1 MSESIKIDDKEF
13 LISLLKEIFIN
24 FIFSI
29 SLSFIIFIISFT
41 SILPENFLPENLKTA
56 LLDELKTPNIISFL
70 TMAYSIFMLFI
81 YFPIIIRQNASQ
93 EKFHN
98 YYKKFN
104 VEISSERDRIKQE
117 LDRLKE
123 KLNKEIKKQSTPP
136 EDHKQNIDKIKNDC
150 LELTRQKKYHDVILN
165 QYAFDAFQVIDNNW
179 LFKYKINK
187 FFEYINISLFCMV
200 LNTWIAN
207 FFKFTSLDWNSLI
220 VISLNYFIVGLFPLT
235 SPLYKN
241 HGCIRI
247 SLLIIWIITVFL
259 LFKR

>member
-1 MSESIKIDDKEF
+1 MSESIKIDNKEL

-24 FIFSI
+24 FMFSI

-41 SILPENFLPENLKTA
+41 FPLPENLRTA

-70 TMAYSIFMLFI
+70 TVAYSIFMSFI
-81 YFPIIIRQNASQ
+81 YFTIIIRQNASQ

-98 YYKKFN
+98 YYEKFN
-104 VEISSERDRIKQE
+104 VEISSGRDRIKQE

-123 KLNKEIKKQSTPP
+123 KLNKEIKKQGTLP

-165 QYAFDAFQVIDNNW
+165 QYAIDAFQVIDNNW

-207 FFKFTSLDWNSLI
+207 FCKSTSLDWNSLI
-220 VISLNYFIVGLFPLT
+220 VIFLNYFIVGLFPLT

-241 HGCIRI
+241 HLYIRI
-247 SLLIIWIITVFL
+247 GLFIIWLITVFL
-259 LFKR
+259 LLKR

>member
-1 MSESIKIDDKEF
+1 MIFGVLSSSSNAVFKFSGKKFSGKIEVKLIINIIKDNDILNIKF
-13 LISLLKEIFIN
+13 MN
-24 FIFSI
+24 I
-29 SLSFIIFIISFT
+29 SLS
-41 SILPENFLPENLKTA
+41 
-56 LLDELKTPNIISFL
+56 
-70 TMAYSIFMLFI
+70 
-81 YFPIIIRQNASQ
+81 
-93 EKFHN
+93 
-98 YYKKFN
+98 
-104 VEISSERDRIKQE
+104 
-117 LDRLKE
+117 
-123 KLNKEIKKQSTPP
+123 KEIKKQSTPP